1 MSTVLMDKLQMMV
14 KLKERIYALKTSSEV
29 EESELKRL
37 EKLLK
42 TLQTTPNTTF
52 I

>member
-1 MSTVLMDKLQMMV
+1 MVLMDKLQMMV
-14 KLKERIYALKTSSEV
+14 QLKERLYELRRTQSQSEEV
-29 EESELKRL
+29 RRL

-42 TLQTTPNTTF
+42 KLQTTPNAKF